1 MFLSKTRVI
10 GFALGIIL
18 LACLMDKE
26 LYGYDPL
33 FHEKIVDVTIE
44 MMIGRYPNLPQQYL
58 RSGSTQPDRDRK
70 EFQQTPNINLAKV
83 INDNKEHK
91 RDTTR
96 ITRNYGAAIE
106 NYKKLAAGG
115 KREEGI
121 NQGMRIL
128 AKAFHYVSDQTEP
141 DTGRGF
147 SNLMGGNFR
156 EVTQEILRGIM
167 ANDQS
172 KNNFFYVVERI
183 TQTYKFNPK
192 DKAFVGREIPAIR
205 NDLQTRLANA
215 KTINEI
221 NMIIL
226 IYLEQIVA
234 IQNLMLE
241 QFVKEM
247 QLESG
252 VPQPPYR
259 QTQPSPSPA
268 GRRSITGNWVGLWD
282 TNDGGIR
289 IVQQGNYF
297 IGYMTQVPSDLSN
310 VLRIGEEIF
319 RVRQAGQ
326 QYEGEILKI
335 YKMGNQFVVNKSV
348 RLRCI
353 VTLLNNNNLRVT
365 IDAPYSAPT
374 YELKT
379 IIK

>member
-1 MFLSKTRVI
+1 MFLSKTRII
-10 GFALGIIL
+10 GFAVGIIL

-33 FHEKIVDVTIE
+33 FHEMMADATFE
-44 MMIGRYPNLPQQYL
+44 MMLRRYPNLPQQYL

-70 EFQQTPNINLAKV
+70 AFQQTPNIRLDKV

-96 ITRNYGAAIE
+96 ISRNYIEAIDRYKELARE
-106 NYKKLAAGG
+106 N
-115 KREEGI
+115 KRGEGI

-128 AKAFHYVSDQTEP
+128 AKAFHYVNDQTEP
-141 DTGRGF
+141 DTGSNF

-156 EVTQEILRGIM
+156 GVTQKLLRGIM
-167 ANDQS
+167 ANNQS
-172 KNNFFYVVERI
+172 KNNFFYVVEGVAQR
-183 TQTYKFNPK
+183 YKFNPR
-192 DKAFVGREIPAIR
+192 DKAFVGRAIPAIR

-215 KTINEI
+215 KTTDEI
-221 NMIIL
+221 NMTIL

-241 QFVKEM
+241 QFVKET
-247 QLESG
+247 QVESG
-252 VPQPPYR
+252 ASQPPHR
-259 QTQPSPSPA
+259 QIQPSPSPA
-268 GRRSITGNWVGLWD
+268 RKTSITGNWVGLWD

-289 IVQQGNYF
+289 IVQQGDYF
-297 IGYMTQVPSDLSN
+297 IAYMTQVPSNLSN
-310 VLRIGEEIF
+310 VLRVGEEIF

-335 YKMGNQFVVNKSV
+335 YKKGNQFVINKSV

-353 VTLLNNNNLRVT
+353 VTLLSNNNLRVT

-374 YELKT
+374 YELTT